1 MGDVSRMSPWPA
13 APIAAAPRA
22 TERDPHSAPSAPG
35 HLQLIA
41 GHRAVISRICSR
53 QKLLLALKLVGKQTA
68 SLEGWAG
75 RRWAALLLFCHVLNQ
90 RGCLN
95 LPSRSGSRREFLG

>member
-1 MGDVSRMSPWPA
+1 MKNSIIFAKVGDVSGTF
-13 APIAAAPRA
+13 AAAPRA
-22 TERDPHSAPSAPG
+22 TEHGPHSAPSALG

-90 RGCLN
+90 GGCLS
-95 LPSRSGSRREFLG
+95 LPPIPTAGENS